1 MAELIQPD
9 ILEGIADDIKR
20 SNPKLFLDAFT
31 DPEAREVLT
40 KLVQEEHSVVLN
52 TTERLEYV
60 IQEMVGLGI
69 IETIIKDPSVTDISY
84 NGTELVINTNSG
96 KYKYEDEIN
105 ENYIIKLIQ
114 KFANA
119 VDKEFTPKSPI
130 LDAQLGN
137 LRLNA
142 VHKVLSPYG
151 TTMALRVSRP
161 KLALTN

>member
-84 NGTELVINTNSG
+84 NGTELVINS
-96 KYKYEDEIN
+96 
-105 ENYIIKLIQ
+105 
-114 KFANA
+114 
-119 VDKEFTPKSPI
+119 
-130 LDAQLGN
+130 
-137 LRLNA
+137 
-142 VHKVLSPYG
+142 
-151 TTMALRVSRP
+151 SRI
-161 KLALTN
+161 